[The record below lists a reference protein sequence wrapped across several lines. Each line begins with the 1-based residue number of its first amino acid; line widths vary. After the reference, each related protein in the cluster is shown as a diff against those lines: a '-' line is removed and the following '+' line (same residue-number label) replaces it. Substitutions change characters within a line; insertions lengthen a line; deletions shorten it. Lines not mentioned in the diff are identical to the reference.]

1 MIKLKP
7 TAVRAIGLSLITL
20 FSSIVPL
27 SANAEAGVIVL
38 MTRKCFVISASS
50 VYVIVDGWVSANKG
64 DTVIGDF
71 STYGSIKIF
80 NASGTDVSG
89 YIYIEDYGLSKS
101 RLQDKWNDKYRAK
114 CE

>member
-1 MIKLKP
+1 VVPSFALRALRALIA
-7 TAVRAIGLSLITL
+7 TADTTSQNQQVTNLQNGCCT
-20 FSSIVPL
+20 
-27 SANAEAGVIVL
+27 N
-38 MTRKCFVISASS
+38 
-50 VYVIVDGWVSANKG
+50 VSANKG